1 MRVFVYVQ
9 GLTGSGH
16 VVRTGEIARELASAH
31 EVWLTDGG
39 RPVPG
44 RPMPHGV
51 HTIQL
56 PRIRRHGPGLAP
68 LDDAHAIADVL
79 GERKRLLLE
88 AVERSQPDVLL
99 VEHFPISK
107 WILHEEIL
115 AVIAVAQGNHGAKVV
130 CSLRDISPRH
140 RFDTGAEDHT
150 RRTKKL
156 LESYFDRLLVHAD
169 PQFVHLAETA
179 EWTKGLTTPI
189 DHTGFVSAKSRI
201 CEQTDRNGS
210 NSIIVSMGG
219 AGDTTLAR
227 QAIAAWKLIE
237 TRRDDDRRMLVIFL
251 PLSVTEQEILQLHQ
265 QMDGHRIRLKPF
277 AVDFLE
283 HLGRADLSLSHGGYN
298 TTMNL
303 LATRTRAPH
312 RPDSNHGRS
321 IAASA
326 AHGGAR
332 FGEHAATG
340 RS

>member
-1 MRVFVYVQ
+1 
-9 GLTGSGH
+9 
-16 VVRTGEIARELASAH
+16 
-31 EVWLTDGG
+31 
-39 RPVPG
+39 
-44 RPMPHGV
+44 MPKGV

-68 LDDAHAIADVL
+68 LDDAHAIGDVL

-88 AVERSQPDVLL
+88 AVEQSQPDVLL

-107 WILHEEIL
+107 WVLHEEIL
-115 AVIAVAQGNHGAKVV
+115 AVIAAAQGNHGAKVV

-140 RFDTGAEDHT
+140 RYDTGAEEHT

-169 PQFVHLAETA
+169 PQFVNLAETA

-189 DHTGFVSAKSRI
+189 DYTGFVSAKSRM

-265 QMDGHRIRLKPF
+265 QINGHRIRLKPF

-303 LATRTRAPH
+303 LATRTRTLIAPIRTMADQLPRALRMTELGLASTLQQVDLEPEPLARAILAALDQP
-312 RPDSNHGRS
+312 RPEHTFNLN
-321 IAASA
+321 
-326 AHGGAR
+326 GAQETR
-332 FGEHAATG
+332 RILE
-340 RS
+340 SL

>member
-1 MRVFVYVQ
+1 
-9 GLTGSGH
+9 
-16 VVRTGEIARELASAH
+16 
-31 EVWLTDGG
+31 
-39 RPVPG
+39 
-44 RPMPHGV
+44 MPLG
-51 HTIQL
+51 
-56 PRIRRHGPGLAP
+56 
-68 LDDAHAIADVL
+68 DAHAIGDVL
-79 GERKRLLLE
+79 GERKRLLLA
-88 AVERSQPDVLL
+88 AVEQSQPDVLL

-107 WILHEEIL
+107 WVLHEEIL
-115 AVIAVAQGNHGAKVV
+115 AVIAAAQGNHGAKVV
-130 CSLRDISPRH
+130 CSLARH
-140 RFDTGAEDHT
+140 LAATPLRYRGREST

-169 PQFVHLAETA
+169 PQFVNLDDTA

-189 DHTGFVSAKSRI
+189 DYTGFVSAKSRI

-303 LATRTRAPH
+303 LATRTRAAH
-312 RPDSNHGRS
+312 RPNSNHGRS
-321 IAASA
+321 IAAR
-326 AHGGAR
+326 R
-332 FGEHAATG
+332 FA
-340 RS
+340 